1 MYMILSTKTPWTI
14 MKEIDELTF
23 ATNVKIN
30 GTSRYITIP
39 SNIIKSMKI
48 ETGEMIKVTV
58 EKIEG

>member
-1 MYMILSTKTPWTI
+1 